1 MPVSSAAQ
9 PPTVKTPLPDSL
21 RRLLAESVDIGHG
34 RLELL
39 VFELGDERARLGL
52 LLQRGAVV
60 AISGFLAAQTV
71 LLLAVAL
78 SWDGRWRLPVIGGLT
93 ALMLI
98 AALWALHRFRATPE
112 STLFEIS
119 RREFA
124 LDRQGLDRQ

>member
-1 MPVSSAAQ
+1 MSSAAQ
-9 PPTVKTPLPDSL
+9 PAAMKAPLPDSL

-52 LLQRGAVV
+52 LMQRGAVV
-60 AISGFLAAQTV
+60 AISGFLAAQTL

-78 SWDGRWRLPVIGGLT
+78 SWDSQWRLPVVSGMA

-98 AALWALHRFRATPE
+98 VVGWALHRFQAIPE

-124 LDRQGLDRQ
+124 LDRQGLERR

>member
-1 MPVSSAAQ
+1 M
-9 PPTVKTPLPDSL
+9 PDSL

-52 LLQRGAVV
+52 LMQRGAVV
-60 AISGFLAAQTV
+60 AISGFIAAQAV
-71 LLLAVAL
+71 VMLAIAL
-78 SWDGRWRLPVIGGLT
+78 SWDSQWRLPVVGGLA

-98 AALWALHRFRATPE
+98 VVAWALHRFQSIPE

-124 LDRQGLDRQ
+124 LDRQGLERR